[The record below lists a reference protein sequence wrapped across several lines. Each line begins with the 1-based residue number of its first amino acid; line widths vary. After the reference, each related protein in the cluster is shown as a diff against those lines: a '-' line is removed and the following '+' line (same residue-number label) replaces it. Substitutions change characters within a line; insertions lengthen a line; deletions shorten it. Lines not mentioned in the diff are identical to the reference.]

1 MISQLMS
8 NPTFS
13 NAVNQSNNRSTNASA
28 VNAKNEDINDKK
40 TQENSKTTASKL
52 DSIKDAIKNGTY
64 QISGGK
70 NLTHHPPQ
78 HARPPV
84 WKVRKY
90 RYRPRTVQPK

>member
-8 NPTFS
+8 NPTFT
-13 NAVNQSNNRSTNASA
+13 NADNQTNNRSTNASA

-64 QISGGK
+64 QIDIKGSAEK
-70 NLTHHPPQ
+70 LAQELLSN
-78 HARPPV
+78 R
-84 WKVRKY
+84 
-90 RYRPRTVQPK
+90 

>member
-28 VNAKNEDINDKK
+28 VNAKNEAINDKK

-64 QISGGK
+64 QIDIKGSAEK
-70 NLTHHPPQ
+70 LAQELLSN
-78 HARPPV
+78 R
-84 WKVRKY
+84 
-90 RYRPRTVQPK
+90 

>member
-13 NAVNQSNNRSTNASA
+13 NAVNQSNNRCTNASA
-28 VNAKNEDINDKK
+28 VNANNEDINDKK

-64 QISGGK
+64 QIDIKGSAEK
-70 NLTHHPPQ
+70 LAQELLSN
-78 HARPPV
+78 R
-84 WKVRKY
+84 
-90 RYRPRTVQPK
+90 

>member
-64 QISGGK
+64 HIDIKGSAEKLAQELLS
-70 NLTHHPPQ
+70 N
-78 HARPPV
+78 R
-84 WKVRKY
+84 
-90 RYRPRTVQPK
+90 

>member
-13 NAVNQSNNRSTNASA
+13 NEVNQSNNRSTNASA

-40 TQENSKTTASKL
+40 TKENSKTNASKL

-64 QISGGK
+64 QIDIKGSAEK
-70 NLTHHPPQ
+70 LAQELLSN
-78 HARPPV
+78 R
-84 WKVRKY
+84 
-90 RYRPRTVQPK
+90 

>member
-40 TQENSKTTASKL
+40 MQENSKTTASKL

-64 QISGGK
+64 QIDIKGSAEK
-70 NLTHHPPQ
+70 LAQELLSN
-78 HARPPV
+78 R
-84 WKVRKY
+84 
-90 RYRPRTVQPK
+90 